1 MDLLDGVNTVLKA
14 VSSRTTLPI
23 LQCILLQA
31 TNDTFRLVG
40 NDLELGIESRVKA
53 NINESGSVALEA
65 RMFADIVK
73 KLPDS
78 DIHITVDEKNLTTI
92 VCEKSKFTISGQPGS
107 EFIHLPEVPKN
118 QAFSLSQLVLKD
130 MIRQTIFSIALEE
143 IRPIFTGELL
153 ECKDNML
160 NMVSVD
166 GYRVSIRNMAL
177 EKEIDDFKLVIPGKT
192 LNEIS
197 KILYSDD
204 EAFIN
209 IYYTDKHILFEVD
222 NSLIV
227 SRLLEGEFPKYDQMF
242 SKDYETMITINR
254 RELIHSLERAALITR
269 ESKKNPIKMKI
280 ENQSLVIT
288 SNTELGNVYEEID
301 IKREGESLEIA
312 FNPKYLIDALKA
324 IDDNDVNFQFTSP
337 LNPCII
343 KQIEGNDYKY
353 LILPIRINH

>member
-1 MDLLDGVNTVLKA
+1 MKITCSKIDLLAGVNTVLKA

-31 TNDTFRLVG
+31 TNESFRLVG

-78 DIHITVDEKNLTTI
+78 DIRISVDEKNLTTI

-118 QAFSLSQLVLKD
+118 RVFNLSQLVLKD

-153 ECKDNML
+153 ECTDNIL

-166 GYRVSIRNMAL
+166 GYRVSIRNIVL
-177 EKEIDDFKLVIPGKT
+177 DKEVEDFKLVIPGKT

-204 EAFIN
+204 EDFIN

-242 SKDYETMITINR
+242 SKDYDTLITINR
-254 RELIHSLERAALITR
+254 REVIHSLERAA
-269 ESKKNPIKMKI
+269 
-280 ENQSLVIT
+280 VI
-288 SNTELGNVYEEID
+288 SSD
-301 IKREGESLEIA
+301 S
-312 FNPKYLIDALKA
+312 
-324 IDDNDVNFQFTSP
+324 
-337 LNPCII
+337 
-343 KQIEGNDYKY
+343 
-353 LILPIRINH
+353 